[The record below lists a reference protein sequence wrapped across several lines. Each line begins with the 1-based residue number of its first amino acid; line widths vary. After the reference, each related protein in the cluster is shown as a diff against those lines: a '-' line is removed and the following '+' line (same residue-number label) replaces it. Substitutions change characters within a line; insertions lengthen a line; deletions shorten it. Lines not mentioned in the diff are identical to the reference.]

1 LLWQSK
7 LIQSKSKPVAVS
19 NTLFSVKRKQFEL
32 PQLSQ
37 SKLEDAYDEM
47 ELIDFPVSMSAFD
60 MLQTQFRGEIL
71 SRQMMQK
78 VGKMVRMLGNLVTLK
93 YVWTSKKE
101 IMHFGTFLDCEG
113 EFFDSV
119 NFPPTLKSYPF
130 KGRGIYLILGTITE
144 EFGYPSI
151 TVEKM
156 AKMPFVADPRYI

>member
-1 LLWQSK
+1 
-7 LIQSKSKPVAVS
+7 
-19 NTLFSVKRKQFEL
+19 
-32 PQLSQ
+32 
-37 SKLEDAYDEM
+37 
-47 ELIDFPVSMSAFD
+47 MSAFD

-71 SRQMMQK
+71 ARKMMQN
-78 VGKMVRMLGNLVTLK
+78 VGKKVRMLGNLVTLK
-93 YVWTSKKE
+93 YVWTLKKE

-119 NFPPTLKSYPF
+119 NFPPTLKEYPF

-156 AKMPFVADPRYI
+156 AKMPFVTDPRYK